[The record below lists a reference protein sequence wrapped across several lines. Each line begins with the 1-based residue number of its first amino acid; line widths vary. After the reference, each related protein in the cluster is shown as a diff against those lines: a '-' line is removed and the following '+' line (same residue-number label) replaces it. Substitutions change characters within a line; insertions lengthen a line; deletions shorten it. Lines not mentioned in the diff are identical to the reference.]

1 MKGIVPVGS
10 IFANTDGTSA
20 GYSGYDT
27 AATQGK
33 QINKIESE
41 IQNEDGGGTY
51 HHATLVCKQ
60 ASAANEYC
68 HSLVGRTAT
77 TVGGIAFIG
86 TNVAKVSGLY
96 ADDILMDFIVCFKFM
111 VFASF
116 GAIASITENFF
127 TLFEDT
133 STHAG
138 GPGLIHG

>member
-1 MKGIVPVGS
+1 MGS
-10 IFANTDGTSA
+10 IFSNTDGTGA
-20 GYSGYDT
+20 GYSGYNT

-33 QINKIESE
+33 QLNKIEAE

-96 ADDILMDFIVCFKFM
+96 ADDIVMDFIVCFKFM
-111 VFASF
+111 IFASF
-116 GAIASITENFF
+116 EPILSIAESFF
-127 TLFEDT
+127 GLYEDT
-133 STHAG
+133 GTHGG